1 MALADWGIKP
11 VTPISDEQFE
21 LWRALIEARTGMMFT
36 QTRRPFLEIALS
48 TRMREI
54 AIDDYDVYYQLVMI
68 EAGGEREWVLLVDR
82 LAVQETSFFR
92 HASSYALV
100 EKHLKRLLSDVA
112 RHELNV
118 WSAGCSTGEEPYSLA
133 LLMEDLLASA
143 KRKDVFY
150 GITATDISLPTLIK
164 ARQGIYNERKL
175 QGIPESLKQQYFQM
189 LPNHRDWQVSQQLK
203 SRIAF
208 AQLNLMELEKAP
220 FADMDVIFCQNVL
233 IYFRRFRKRDVVS
246 HLASRLQLGGILVLG
261 VGEIMDW
268 QHPLLER
275 IDYPDT
281 LAFRRI
287 A

>member
-1 MALADWGIKP
+1 M
-11 VTPISDEQFE
+11 
-21 LWRALIEARTGMMFT
+21 
-36 QTRRPFLEIALS
+36 
-48 TRMREI
+48 
-54 AIDDYDVYYQLVMI
+54 
-68 EAGGEREWVLLVDR
+68 
-82 LAVQETSFFR
+82 
-92 HASSYALV
+92 V
-100 EKHLKRLLSDVA
+100 EKHLKAKLVDAKVSA
-112 RHELNV
+112 LNL

-133 LLMEDLLASA
+133 LLVEDLLDSTH
-143 KRKDVFY
+143 RKDVFY
-150 GITATDISLPTLIK
+150 GITATDISLPTLAK
-164 ARQGIYNERKL
+164 AKLGIYNERKL
-175 QGIPESLKQQYFQM
+175 HGIPEKLKEQYFYI
-189 LPNHRDWQVSQQLK
+189 LANHRDWQISQSLK
-203 SRIAF
+203 ARIAF

-220 FADMDVIFCQNVL
+220 FSDMDVIFCQNVL

>member
-36 QTRRPFLEIALS
+36 QTRRPFLEVALS

-54 AIDDYDVYYQLVMI
+54 TIDDYDVYYEQVMS
-68 EAGGEREWVLLVDR
+68 GVSGEREWVVLVDR

-100 EKHLKRLLSDVA
+100 EKHLKLLLTNSA

-133 LLMEDLLASA
+133 LLVEDLLHSA
-143 KRKDVFY
+143 HRKDVFY

-164 ARQGIYNERKL
+164 ARQGVYNERKL
-175 QGIPESLKQQYFQM
+175 HGIPDSLKQQYFQI

-208 AQLNLMELEKAP
+208 AQLNLMDLEKAP
-220 FADMDVIFCQNVL
+220 FSDMDVIFCQNVL

-246 HLASRLQLGGILVLG
+246 NLASRLQLGGILVLG

-281 LAFRRI
+281 LAFRRV

>member
-1 MALADWGIKP
+1 MALEDWGIKP
-11 VTPISDEQFE
+11 VVPISDELFA
-21 LWRALIEARTGMMFT
+21 LWQGLIDARTGMTFT

-54 AIDDYDVYYQLVMI
+54 AINDYETYYEQLM
-68 EAGGEREWVLLVDR
+68 AGASGEREWVILVDR

-100 EKHLKRLLSDVA
+100 EQHLKAQLADPKTQA
-112 RHELNV
+112 LNL

-133 LLMEDLLASA
+133 LLIEDLLHTTG
-143 KRKDVFY
+143 RKSVFY
-150 GITATDISLPTLIK
+150 GITATDISLPTLAK
-164 ARQGIYNERKL
+164 AKLGVYNERKL
-175 QGIPESLKQQYFQM
+175 HGIPEQLKEKYFH
-189 LPNHRDWQVSQQLK
+189 LLANHRDWQISQSLK

-220 FADMDVIFCQNVL
+220 FSDMDVIFCQNVL

-261 VGEIMDW
+261 VGEMMDW

-281 LAFRRI
+281 LAYRRI